1 MNPLISYTMTYYSKW
16 DCTEKRL
23 TSAKI
28 RFIKD
33 LSDKAD
39 VLVERIIFKSLL
51 GHSIE
56 SDAVELSYIKSVL
69 VPFYESF
76 FEELSHKLGSEDTTW
91 QIALPEYSKCR
102 EYNDLCLRLIR
113 EVSLDY
119 SYDCKRDVM
128 IVRPIVKKE
137 TVINKEMN
145 LDR

>member
-1 MNPLISYTMTYYSKW
+1 MKPLISYTMIPYSKW
-16 DCTEKRL
+16 DCTEKQL

-39 VLVERIIFKSLL
+39 DLVERIQFKSLL
-51 GHSIE
+51 GHNIE
-56 SDAVELSYIKSVL
+56 SDAIELSYIKSVL

-76 FEELSHKLGSEDTTW
+76 FEELSHKLGSENTTW
-91 QIALPEYSKCR
+91 RIALPEYSKRR

-119 SYDCKRDVM
+119 SYDCERDIM

-137 TVINKEMN
+137 TVINKELN
-145 LDR
+145 LNK